1 MKKVFLTL
9 TFIMCLIVM
18 ASFSSERVVDP
29 KIFVLKEDDIVV
41 EHNVVSEQTQLI
53 QGLKEEVDEL
63 CDTTYKL
70 NRLLIKDKQ
79 GDQDVRHTSTEPRT
93 SRSRDTH
100 RGGND
105 FHFTTTTER

>member
-1 MKKVFLTL
+1 MKKILITL
-9 TFIMCLIVM
+9 TFVLGLVGVL
-18 ASFSSERVVDP
+18 SFSTEKVVEP
-29 KIFVLKEDDIVV
+29 KRFVLKEDDIVV
-41 EHNVVSEQTQLI
+41 EQDVVSEQTQLI

-79 GDQDVRHTSTEPRT
+79 GDQDVRHTESRT
-93 SRSRDTH
+93 SRSRNTN
-100 RGGND
+100 RGRNV